1 MLCSSYNANPRRF
14 ANLLDLKSKFLH
26 NKNQINSK
34 GRIKKM
40 FIKFFALLLIT
51 IFLFQTATAFSN
63 KKTADREFE
72 QLANK
77 YLAELL
83 KMNPERATVLGE
95 HRYDNLLNDYSLIG
109 IENARKFNDAYY
121 ARLLKIPLSELSR
134 VNNVDYRIL
143 RDNLQYNKFRLEVL
157 REHEWNPN
165 GYNVGGS
172 INSLISRDFA
182 PLKERLMNAKGRLE
196 AIPAVVAAAKA
207 NLKNPPRVYTETA
220 IAQNKGVINLIK
232 GDLQRFIDQAGM
244 RTELAPAQATAIAA
258 LTDYGKWLETDLLP
272 RSTGE
277 FRLGEA
283 KYRQKLKY
291 ALSSDLSKEELLKR
305 AEADLK
311 ATQNKMA
318 EVALTLYP
326 KYFPNGNEAAKTTE
340 LTGKQF
346 AIKSIL
352 DKLAEKRPNNETIVT
367 QANQDLKET
376 TEFVRA
382 NNLVTV
388 PTESVKVIEMPEFAR
403 GTAVAYFDSAGPLEK
418 KNETFFTISPT
429 PKDWADARKE
439 SFYKEYNDYMLENL
453 TVHEAMPGHY
463 LQIMH
468 SNKFKAPTMIRA
480 IFRSGTFTEGWAVYA
495 EQMMAEKGYGGAE
508 VQMQQLKMK
517 LRVIINAIIDQ
528 KIHTAGMTEKEAV
541 DFMMNEGFQEEGE
554 AVGKWK
560 RAQLS
565 STQLST
571 YYVGSVEVND
581 LRRAFEAKNKG
592 KVDLKQMHDAI
603 LSFGSP
609 PAKYVKEMMN
619 L

>member
-1 MLCSSYNANPRRF
+1 MF
-14 ANLLDLKSKFLH
+14 
-26 NKNQINSK
+26 NKIS
-34 GRIKKM
+34 
-40 FIKFFALLLIT
+40 ALLLIG
-51 IFLFQTATAFSN
+51 FLLFQNTMAFSN
-63 KKTADREFE
+63 KETADQQFE
-72 QLANK
+72 ALANK

-83 KMNPERATVLGE
+83 KMNPERATGLGD
-95 HRYDNLLNDYSLIG
+95 HRYDNLLNDYSLAG
-109 IENARKFNDAYY
+109 VKKSRDFTESYLNQ
-121 ARLLKIPLSELSR
+121 LKAIPLDKLSQ
-134 VNNVDYRIL
+134 VNNVDVRIM
-143 RDNLQYNKFRLEVL
+143 RERLESNIFGIDVL
-157 REHEWNPN
+157 REYEWNPN
-165 GYNVGGS
+165 GYNVGGA
-172 INSLISRDFA
+172 INGLISRDFA

-196 AIPAVVAAAKA
+196 GVPAVVAAAKT
-207 NLKNPPRVYTETA
+207 NLKNPPRVHTETA

-232 GDLQRFIDQAGM
+232 GDLQMFIDRAEM
-244 RTELAPAQATAIAA
+244 RAELAPAQAVAVAA
-258 LTDYGKWLETDLLP
+258 LEDYGKWLETDLLP

-291 ALSSDLSKEELLKR
+291 ALSSDMSKEDLLKR
-305 AEADLK
+305 AETDLK

-352 DKLAEKRPNNETIVT
+352 DKLAEKRPTNETIVA

-376 TEFVRA
+376 TEFVRK

-388 PTESVKVIEMPEFAR
+388 PDEPVKVIEMPEFAR
-403 GTAVAYFDSAGPLEK
+403 GSAVAYFDSAGPLEK

-429 PKDWADARKE
+429 PKDWSDARKE
-439 SFYKEYNDYMLENL
+439 SFYKEYNDYMLEDL
-453 TVHEAMPGHY
+453 TIHEAMPGHY

-495 EQMMAEKGYGGAE
+495 EQLMAEKGYGGAE
-508 VQMQQLKMK
+508 VEMQQLKMK

-541 DFMMNEGFQEEGE
+541 NFMMNEGFQEEGE
-554 AVGKWK
+554 AAGKWK

-581 LRRAFEAKNKG
+581 IRKAYETKNKG
-592 KVDLKQMHDAI
+592 KVDLQKMHDEM

-609 PAKYVKEMMN
+609 AAKYVKEMMN
-619 L
+619 LN

>member
-1 MLCSSYNANPRRF
+1 MF
-14 ANLLDLKSKFLH
+14 
-26 NKNQINSK
+26 NKIS
-34 GRIKKM
+34 
-40 FIKFFALLLIT
+40 ALLLIG
-51 IFLFQTATAFSN
+51 FLLFQNTMAFSN
-63 KKTADREFE
+63 KETADQQFE
-72 QLANK
+72 ALANK

-83 KMNPERATVLGE
+83 KMNPERATGLGD
-95 HRYDNLLNDYSLIG
+95 HRYDNLLNDYSLAG
-109 IENARKFNDAYY
+109 VKKSRDFTESYLNQ
-121 ARLLKIPLSELSR
+121 LKAIPLDKLSQ
-134 VNNVDYRIL
+134 VNNVDVRIM
-143 RDNLQYNKFRLEVL
+143 RERLESNIFGIDVL
-157 REHEWNPN
+157 REYEWNPN
-165 GYNVGGS
+165 GYNVGGA
-172 INSLISRDFA
+172 INGLISRDFA

-196 AIPAVVAAAKA
+196 GVPAVVAAAKT
-207 NLKNPPRVYTETA
+207 NLKNPPRVHTETA

-232 GDLQRFIDQAGM
+232 GDLQMFIDRAEM
-244 RTELAPAQATAIAA
+244 RAELAPAQAVAVAA
-258 LTDYGKWLETDLLP
+258 LEDYGKWLETDLLP

-291 ALSSDLSKEELLKR
+291 ALSSDMSKEDLLKR
-305 AEADLK
+305 AETDLK

-352 DKLAEKRPNNETIVT
+352 DKLAEKRPTNETIVA

-376 TEFVRA
+376 TEFVRK

-388 PTESVKVIEMPEFAR
+388 PDEPVKVIEMPEFAR
-403 GTAVAYFDSAGPLEK
+403 GSAVAYFDSAGPLEK

-429 PKDWADARKE
+429 PKDWSDARKE
-439 SFYKEYNDYMLENL
+439 SFYKEYNDYMLEDL
-453 TVHEAMPGHY
+453 TIHEAMPGHY

-495 EQMMAEKGYGGAE
+495 EQLMAEKGYGGAE
-508 VQMQQLKMK
+508 VEMQQLKMK

-528 KIHTAGMTEKEAV
+528 KIHTAGITEKEAV
-541 DFMMNEGFQEEGE
+541 NFMMNEGFQEEGE
-554 AVGKWK
+554 AAGKWK

-581 LRRAFEAKNKG
+581 LRRAYEAKHKG
-592 KVDLKQMHDAI
+592 KIDMKQMHDAM

-609 PAKYVKEMMN
+609 PAKYVKEMME

>member
-1 MLCSSYNANPRRF
+1 SLAGVKKSRDFNESYLNQLKAIRF
-14 ANLLDLKSKFLH
+14 DKLSK
-26 NKNQINSK
+26 
-34 GRIKKM
+34 
-40 FIKFFALLLIT
+40 
-51 IFLFQTATAFSN
+51 
-63 KKTADREFE
+63 
-72 QLANK
+72 
-77 YLAELL
+77 
-83 KMNPERATVLGE
+83 
-95 HRYDNLLNDYSLIG
+95 
-109 IENARKFNDAYY
+109 
-121 ARLLKIPLSELSR
+121 
-134 VNNVDYRIL
+134 VNNVDARIM
-143 RDNLQYNKFRLEVL
+143 RDRLEANIFGADVL
-157 REHEWNPN
+157 REYEWNPGN
-165 GYNVGGS
+165 YNVGGA
-172 INSLISRDFA
+172 INALISRDFA
-182 PLKERLMNAKGRLE
+182 PLKDRLTSAKGRLE
-196 AIPAVVAAAKA
+196 AIPAVVSAAKA

-232 GDLQRFIDQAGM
+232 GDLQMFIDQAGM
-244 RTELAPAQATAIAA
+244 KAELAPAQAVAVAA

-311 ATQNKMA
+311 ATQDKMF
-318 EVALTLYP
+318 EVALPLYKKFFP
-326 KYFPNGNEAAKTTE
+326 DTVRTVRASPEALTMTVEPSTKYGI
-340 LTGKQF
+340 
-346 AIKSIL
+346 IKAVL
-352 DKLAEKRPNNETIVT
+352 DKLAEKRPNNETIVA

-376 TEFVRA
+376 TEFVRSK
-382 NNLVTV
+382 NLVTV
-388 PTESVKVIEMPEFAR
+388 PSEPVKVIEMPEFAR
-403 GTAVAYFDSAGPLEK
+403 GSAIAYFDSAGPLEK

-429 PKDWADARKE
+429 PKDWSDARKE

-495 EQMMAEKGYGGAE
+495 EQMMAEAGYGGAE

-554 AVGKWK
+554 AAGKWK

-581 LRRAFEAKNKG
+581 LRRAYEAKNKG
-592 KVDLKQMHDAI
+592 KIDLQKMHDEM

-609 PAKYVKEMMN
+609 AAKYVKEMMN

>member
-1 MLCSSYNANPRRF
+1 MLNKISA
-14 ANLLDLKSKFLH
+14 LFL
-26 NKNQINSK
+26 I
-34 GRIKKM
+34 G
-40 FIKFFALLLIT
+40 F
-51 IFLFQTATAFSN
+51 FLFQNAVVFSN
-63 KKTADREFE
+63 VTKETADKQFE
-72 QLANK
+72 ALAGK
-77 YLAELL
+77 YLAELM
-83 KMNPERATVLGE
+83 KMNPERATGLGE
-95 HRYDNLLNDYSLIG
+95 HQYDHLLNDYSLAG
-109 IENARKFNDAYY
+109 VKKSRDFNESY
-121 ARLLKIPLSELSR
+121 LNQLKAIPFDKLSK
-134 VNNVDYRIL
+134 VNNIDARIM
-143 RDNLQYNKFRLEVL
+143 RDRLEANIFGADVL
-157 REHEWNPN
+157 REYEWNPN
-165 GYNVGGS
+165 GYNVGGA
-172 INSLISRDFA
+172 INALISRDFA
-182 PLKERLMNAKGRLE
+182 PLKDRLMSAKGRLE

-207 NLKNPPRVYTETA
+207 NLKIPPRVYTETA

-232 GDLQRFIDQAGM
+232 GDLQMFIDRAGM
-244 RTELAPAQATAIAA
+244 KAELAPAQATAIAA

-277 FRLGEA
+277 FRLGEE

-291 ALSSDLSKEELLKR
+291 ALSSDLSKEDLLAR

-311 ATQNKMA
+311 ATQDKMF
-318 EVALTLYP
+318 EVAQPLF
-326 KYFPNGNEAAKTTE
+326 KKHFPNGTETIRLTEAALK
-340 LTGKQF
+340 KF
-346 AIKSIL
+346 IIKSVL
-352 DKLAEKRPNNETIVT
+352 DKLAEKRPNNETIVS

-388 PTESVKVIEMPEFAR
+388 PTEPVKVIEMPEFAR
-403 GTAVAYFDSAGPLEK
+403 GSAVAYFDSAGPLEK

-429 PKDWADARKE
+429 PKDWTDARKE

-468 SNKFKAPTMIRA
+468 SNKFKAPTLVRA

-495 EQMMAEKGYGGAE
+495 EQMMAEAGYGGAE

-571 YYVGSVEVND
+571 YYVGSVEIND
-581 LRRAFEAKNKG
+581 LRRAFEAKHKG
-592 KVDLKQMHDAI
+592 KIDMKQMHDAM

-609 PAKYVKEMMN
+609 PAKYVKEM
-619 L
+619 LGL

>member
-1 MLCSSYNANPRRF
+1 MMNKLFAFFTFFTIVFFLSQTMTVYSNA
-14 ANLLDLKSKFLH
+14 
-26 NKNQINSK
+26 
-34 GRIKKM
+34 
-40 FIKFFALLLIT
+40 
-51 IFLFQTATAFSN
+51 ATA
-63 KKTADREFE
+63 DEQFE

-83 KMNPERATVLGE
+83 KMNPERATGLGE
-95 HRYDNLLNDYSLIG
+95 HRYDHLLNDYSLAG
-109 IENARKFNDAYY
+109 VKKSRDFNESY
-121 ARLLKIPLSELSR
+121 LNKLKKIPLDKLSK
-134 VNNVDYRIL
+134 VNNVDARIM
-143 RDNLQYNKFRLEVL
+143 RERLESNIFGVDVL
-157 REHEWNPN
+157 REYEWNPGN
-165 GYNVGGS
+165 YNVGGA
-172 INSLISRDFA
+172 INALISRDFA
-182 PLKERLMNAKGRLE
+182 PLKDRLTSAKGRLE

-207 NLKNPPRVYTETA
+207 NLKNPPRVHTETA

-232 GDLQRFIDQAGM
+232 GDLQMFINQAGM
-244 RTELAPAQATAIAA
+244 QAELAPAQKTAIDA
-258 LTDYGKWLETDLLP
+258 LTEYGKWLETDLLP

-291 ALSSDLSKEELLKR
+291 ALSSDMSKEDLLKR
-305 AEADLK
+305 AETDLK
-311 ATQNKMA
+311 ATQNKMFN
-318 EVALTLYP
+318 VALPLY
-326 KYFPNGNEAAKTTE
+326 KKFYPNGND
-340 LTGKQF
+340 
-346 AIKSIL
+346 AIKNSEAPGKKFIIKAVL
-352 DKLAEKRPNNETIVT
+352 DKLAEKRPNNETIVA

-382 NNLVTV
+382 KKLVTV
-388 PTESVKVIEMPEFAR
+388 PSEPVKVIEMPEFAR
-403 GTAVAYFDSAGPLEK
+403 GSAVAYFDSAGPLEK

-429 PKDWADARKE
+429 PKDWSDARKE
-439 SFYKEYNDYMLENL
+439 SFYKEYNDYMLEDL

-468 SNKFKAPTMIRA
+468 SNKFKAPTLVRA

-495 EQMMAEKGYGGAE
+495 EQMMAEAGYGGAE
-508 VQMQQLKMK
+508 VEMQQLKMK

-528 KIHTAGMTEKEAV
+528 KIHTAGMTEREAV

-571 YYVGSVEVND
+571 YYVGSVEMGD
-581 LRRAFEAKNKG
+581 IRKAYEGKNRG
-592 KVDLKQMHDAI
+592 KLDMLKMHDAM

-609 PAKYVKEMMN
+609 APKYVKEM
-619 L
+619 LDL